1 MNAPQ
6 DTFQKRPPSHHH
18 DTEELQEA
26 RTLSLGR
33 RPHGEAAEKLV
44 AEVADALRPLV
55 ARAGKPI
62 TTAPKRDRDK
72 GQERRIQETGIILA
86 GLMRSGFRGDWQAV
100 HEGSARWFWGKDRN
114 LPIGHNAFWKKACA
128 MIELG
133 FLDYVPGKGWK
144 NDWGDWQGEEA
155 RIRPSAAL
163 LQLAESCGCT
173 RTTAVADW
181 PLRHP
186 APVLSDC
193 QPVSI
198 KPFPGAALPQD
209 TVPQSLTDFMAR
221 LSSAMALHRITGCA
235 APVFQMSFTGSLDFG
250 GRIYAKGADNYQN
263 SLLKADRQFITI
275 DDEPVA
281 EVDISASFL
290 SIALI
295 LSGGTMP
302 PEGDLYDLPWVA
314 PSHRA
319 AVKQWFVG
327 AFGIGKP
334 CARWPK
340 STPVDIRDSIA
351 ASAICKAATRR
362 YSFLSDLSRLV
373 PAETMATV
381 PVDYRS
387 KAVGQ
392 FLTCVEAQIMRR
404 AMDYIM
410 AQGSVALP
418 MHDALIVPRSWA
430 DKTRE
435 AIVRASK
442 DRLGQPLRVTIS
454 DASGP
459 NPPK

>member
-1 MNAPQ
+1 MERFRTIMDAPQ
-6 DTFQKRPPSHHH
+6 ATFQKRTPSHPH

-44 AEVADALRPLV
+44 AEVAEVIRPLI
-55 ARAGKPI
+55 ARAGMP
-62 TTAPKRDRDK
+62 TTAAPKRDRDK
-72 GQERRIQETGIILA
+72 GQERRITETGIILA

-100 HEGSARWFWGKDRN
+100 HEGSARWFWDKGRA
-114 LPIGHNAFWKKACA
+114 LPMGHNAFWKKAHA

-133 FLDYVPGKGWK
+133 LLDYVQGKGWK
-144 NDWGDWQGEEA
+144 NAWGDMQGEEA

-163 LQLAESCGCT
+163 LQLAESRGCN
-173 RTTAVADW
+173 RTTAVTDW

-198 KPFPGAALPQD
+198 KPFPGAAQPHD
-209 TVPQSLTDFMAR
+209 MVPQSLTDFMAR
-221 LSSAMALHRITGCA
+221 LSAAVGCHSIAGCA
-235 APVFQMSFTGSLDFG
+235 APVFQMRFTGSLDFG

-263 SLLKADRQFITI
+263 SLHKADRQFITI
-275 DDEPVA
+275 DGEPVA

-295 LSGGTMP
+295 LSGGTVP
-302 PEGDLYDLPWVA
+302 DGDLYDLPWVA
-314 PSHRA
+314 PSHRT

-327 AFGIGKP
+327 TFGIGKP

-340 STPVDIRDSIA
+340 STPPDIRDSIA
-351 ASAICKAATRR
+351 ASAINKAAIRR
-362 YSFLSDLSRLV
+362 YPFLSDLSRLV
-373 PAETMATV
+373 PAEIMATV
-381 PVDYRS
+381 PEDYRPR
-387 KAVGQ
+387 AVGQ

-404 AMDYIM
+404 AMGWIM
-410 AQGSVALP
+410 DQGGIALP

-430 DKTRE
+430 DRARE

-442 DRLGQPLRVTIS
+442 ERLGQRMAVTQKQS
-454 DASGP
+454 
-459 NPPK
+459 

>member
-1 MNAPQ
+1 M
-6 DTFQKRPPSHHH
+6 
-18 DTEELQEA
+18 
-26 RTLSLGR
+26 
-33 RPHGEAAEKLV
+33 
-44 AEVADALRPLV
+44 
-55 ARAGKPI
+55 
-62 TTAPKRDRDK
+62 
-72 GQERRIQETGIILA
+72 ETGIILA

-100 HEGSARWFWGKDRN
+100 HEGSGRWFWGKDRD
-114 LPIGHNAFWKKACA
+114 LPIGHNAFWKKARA

-144 NDWGDWQGEEA
+144 NGWGDWQGEEA
-155 RIRPSAAL
+155 RIRPSATL
-163 LQLAESCGCT
+163 LQLAESRGCN
-173 RTTAVADW
+173 RTTAVTDW

-198 KPFPGAALPQD
+198 KPFPGEALPQD

-221 LSSAMALHRITGCA
+221 LSAAVGRHRIAGCA

-263 SLLKADRQFITI
+263 SLHKADRQFITI
-275 DDEPVA
+275 DGEPMA

-295 LSGGTMP
+295 LSGGTVP
-302 PEGDLYDLPWVA
+302 DGDLYDLPWVA

-327 AFGIGKP
+327 TFGIGKP

-340 STPVDIRDSIA
+340 NTPPDIRDSIA
-351 ASAICKAATRR
+351 ASAINKAAIRR
-362 YSFLSDLSRLV
+362 YPFLSDLSRLV
-373 PAETMATV
+373 PAEIMATV
-381 PVDYRS
+381 PEDYHP

-404 AMDYIM
+404 AMGWIM
-410 AQGSVALP
+410 DQGGVALP

-430 DKTRE
+430 DRARE
-435 AIVRASK
+435 AIVQASK
-442 DRLGQPLRVTIS
+442 ERLGQPLRVTVS
-454 DASGP
+454 DASG
-459 NPPK
+459 